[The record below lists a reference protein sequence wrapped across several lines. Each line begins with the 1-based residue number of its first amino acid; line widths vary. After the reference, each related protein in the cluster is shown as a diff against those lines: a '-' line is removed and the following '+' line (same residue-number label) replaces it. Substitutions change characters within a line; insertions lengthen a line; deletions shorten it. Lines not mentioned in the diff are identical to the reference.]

1 MARRNFRGLVD
12 VIRARKPARLPI
24 VMARGEIRDAPFIL
38 SARCATIRNGR
49 VGGQRFPCRPR
60 MHPAVGDRRGL
71 ARWSLRRVLLM
82 EDRLIPPQ
90 GRPPLGVVPG
100 QSSPTLY
107 MRVTEVLRA

>member
-1 MARRNFRGLVD
+1 
-12 VIRARKPARLPI
+12 
-24 VMARGEIRDAPFIL
+24 
-38 SARCATIRNGR
+38 
-49 VGGQRFPCRPR
+49 
-60 MHPAVGDRRGL
+60 
-71 ARWSLRRVLLM
+71 M